1 MAALSRASQSL
12 VDDLRARL
20 AAALRL
26 PPLESGFRDPLD
38 DIALPSNAS
47 TRELCRTLWAQGFSV
62 DYLERRYGVPRI
74 GVAQ

>member
-12 VDDLRARL
+12 VDDLRARR

-26 PPLESGFRDPLD
+26 PPLESGFRDPLG
-38 DIALPSNAS
+38 DIAPPPNAL

-62 DYLERRYGVPRI
+62 DYLERRYCVPRI
-74 GVAQ
+74 GVTQ